1 MTDLAALARRVEEL
15 EKQQAETVEERDQY
29 KALYQEML
37 QRCAKLERGIVSQPK
52 SERVAGG
59 ETVMSEAMLE
69 LLFGDRPPSED
80 YEEETA
86 PQKVKEHE
94 RHKPTGRKKLPD
106 HLARVE
112 VELIPEVVRREGL
125 DAFERIGEVLP
136 SMSRKGDCWDNAVA
150 ESFFATLKNELVHGC
165 AFQTRT
171 EAYDAIADYIENF
184 YNTWRRHSHNGYVS
198 PNTAEHRSLALAA

>member
-69 LLFGDRPPSED
+69 LR
-80 YEEETA
+80 
-86 PQKVKEHE
+86 V
-94 RHKPTGRKKLPD
+94 PD
-106 HLARVE
+106 PHR
-112 VELIPEVVRREGL
+112 GL
-125 DAFERIGEVLP
+125 
-136 SMSRKGDCWDNAVA
+136 
-150 ESFFATLKNELVHGC
+150 
-165 AFQTRT
+165 
-171 EAYDAIADYIENF
+171 
-184 YNTWRRHSHNGYVS
+184 RRH
-198 PNTAEHRSLALAA
+198 R